1 MPITLTLVGIVTDD
15 SEVHP
20 LKASVPITLT
30 LVLIS
35 MWPEQQAVEGLF
47 LLTHPVVVVAVVA
60 RNKLLTKHK
69 ENVNRKELAPAI
81 L

>member
-1 MPITLTLVGIVTDD
+1 MPIALTLVGIVTDD
-15 SEVHP
+15 SEVHEE
-20 LKASVPITLT
+20 KAKMLIALT

-35 MWPEQQAVEGLF
+35 MWPEQHPAVF
-47 LLTHPVVVVAVVA
+47 LSTHPVVVVAVVA

-69 ENVNRKELAPAI
+69 ENVNRKEVAPAI